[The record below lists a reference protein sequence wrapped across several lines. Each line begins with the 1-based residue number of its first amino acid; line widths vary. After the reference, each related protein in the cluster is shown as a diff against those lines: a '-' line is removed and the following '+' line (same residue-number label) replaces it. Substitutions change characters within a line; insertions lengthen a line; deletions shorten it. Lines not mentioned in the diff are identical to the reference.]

1 MKLDRILRGQPFGM
15 MDGRHVTPFPAT
27 LGTHPSASKCNIG
40 LQWEFTKTEVT
51 TLLCVILTKYF
62 FSSEYRYPL

>member
-1 MKLDRILRGQPFGM
+1 MKLDRILRGQLFGM
-15 MDGRHVTPFPAT
+15 MDGGHVSPFPAT

-51 TLLCVILTKYF
+51 TLWVTLTEYF
-62 FSSEYRYPL
+62 F

>member
-1 MKLDRILRGQPFGM
+1 M

-51 TLLCVILTKYF
+51 TLCVIPTKYF
-62 FSSEYRYPL
+62 LVNIDTQYKT